1 MRRTT
6 SFLAATAFVGALL
19 GSSWAVADGAEAL
32 GGMVTGA
39 LVGSIFGPDKKHR
52 GQNALIGAVA
62 GGLIG
67 SQINTAPAYA
77 APAPVYAAPPPSYTV
92 VERGYY
98 EGPRHHHRGY
108 TTTVI
113 EQAPVQTVV
122 VERYAPAPRTVYVE
136 EPTRSY
142 VYSSSPRY

>member
-1 MRRTT
+1 
-6 SFLAATAFVGALL
+6 
-19 GSSWAVADGAEAL
+19 
-32 GGMVTGA
+32 
-39 LVGSIFGPDKKHR
+39 
-52 GQNALIGAVA
+52 
-62 GGLIG
+62 
-67 SQINTAPAYA
+67 QINTAPAYA

-98 EGPRHHHRGY
+98 ERPRHHHHGY